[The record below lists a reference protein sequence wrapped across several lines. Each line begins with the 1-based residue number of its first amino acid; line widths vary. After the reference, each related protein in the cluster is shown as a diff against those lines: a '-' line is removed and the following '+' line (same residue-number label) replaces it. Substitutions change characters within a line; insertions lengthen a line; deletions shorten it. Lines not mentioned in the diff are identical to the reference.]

1 MSNAAYTSQ
10 SLVVGEQMLPDQI
23 DQPDGNA
30 FQEASAL
37 PERHDRARPIPRI
50 SILAFCEQPITAQV
64 VQASAEDRRLSKA
77 HVGVHM
83 GGIYAAIAHFQENP
97 SPNLVIL
104 ESMLDRNSMLAA
116 MDQLAEH
123 CDAGTRVIMV
133 GHSNDVLLYRELLR
147 RGVSEYLVA
156 PVSPLFLM
164 ESISNLYSDPDS
176 DPVGH
181 MIAFVGAKGGVGS
194 STVCHNTAWVMS
206 RVLQSNV
213 VIADLD
219 LPFGTAGLDFNQ
231 DPAQGIFDALAS
243 PERLDEVLLDRLLA
257 KCTDHLS
264 LFTAPSVLDRNFE
277 IDPQA
282 FEWVLD
288 VVRQNVPHVAI
299 DVPHVWTPWAK
310 QVLMQADEV
319 VITAMPD
326 LANLRNAKNLVDLLK
341 QNRKNDRAPHLVLN
355 CMGMPKRPEISIKEF
370 GEALDLQPRIAIEFD
385 AEVFGLAANNGQ
397 MIEELA
403 AKSKAAEHFRSL
415 AYALTNQVAPKVEQ
429 KSMLAPLLK
438 RFNLKR
444 AGA

>member
-1 MSNAAYTSQ
+1 MSNAAYNST
-10 SLVVGEQMLPDQI
+10 SLVLGGET
-23 DQPDGNA
+23 
-30 FQEASAL
+30 L
-37 PERHDRARPIPRI
+37 PEQVNDPNHDAFDQVVAQPENHDRARPIPRI
-50 SILAFCEQPITAQV
+50 SIQAFCEQPVTAQV
-64 VQASAEDRRLSKA
+64 VQAASEDRRLSKA
-77 HVGVHM
+77 HVGIHM
-83 GGIYAAIAHFQENP
+83 GGIYAAIAFFQENP
-97 SPNLVIL
+97 TPNLVVI
-104 ESMLDRNSMLAA
+104 ESMLDRNSMLAGL
-116 MDQLAEH
+116 DQLAEH
-123 CDAGTRVIMV
+123 CDSGTKVIVV

-156 PVSPLFLM
+156 PISPLYLM
-164 ESISNLYSDPDS
+164 ESISNLYSDPEA

-181 MIAFVGAKGGVGS
+181 LVAFVGAKGGVGS

-206 RVLQSNV
+206 RLLQSNV

-231 DPAQGIFDALAS
+231 DPAQGIHDALTN

-264 LFTAPSVLDRNFE
+264 LFAAPSALDRNFE

-310 QVLMQADEV
+310 QVLLQADQI

-326 LANLRNAKNLVDLLK
+326 LSNLRNAKNIVDLLK
-341 QNRKNDRAPHLVLN
+341 QARKNDKPPHLVLN
-355 CMGMPKRPEISIKEF
+355 WMGMPKRPEISAKEF
-370 GEALDLQPRIAIEFD
+370 SEALGLPVRVAIEFD
-385 AEVFGLAANNGQ
+385 AETFGLAANNGQ
-397 MIEELA
+397 MVEELS
-403 AKSKAAEHFRSL
+403 AKSKAAEHFRAL
-415 AYALTNQVAPKVEQ
+415 AYALTNQAAPKVEQ
-429 KSMLAPLLK
+429 KSMLAPLLA
-438 RFNLKR
+438 RFNRKK